1 MQQVQ
6 QWGHEQQH
14 QLHHWRKC
22 FLTLVMENNDA
33 QVGKNIQSDDIKK
46 RFFVLSNEDKIGMGK
61 SGNLR
66 FYLRIQKLIV

>member
-1 MQQVQ
+1 
-6 QWGHEQQH
+6 
-14 QLHHWRKC
+14 
-22 FLTLVMENNDA
+22 MENNDA